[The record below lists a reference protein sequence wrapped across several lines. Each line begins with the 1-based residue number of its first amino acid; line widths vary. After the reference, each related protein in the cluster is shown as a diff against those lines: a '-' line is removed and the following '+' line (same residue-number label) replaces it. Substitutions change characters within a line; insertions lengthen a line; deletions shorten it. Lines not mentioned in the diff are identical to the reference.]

1 MAADR
6 IASPTNPR
14 IKALV
19 RLRNRRQR
27 EREGRFLI
35 EGARELS
42 RALAAGVSL
51 DEAFVC
57 PPLVG
62 SEGGGV
68 AARLREL
75 DVRTTEL
82 SEAAFAKVSLRERP
96 DGLLAT
102 AQTWSADP
110 TELRLPAEPLLL
122 LLDGLEKPGN
132 LGALLRTAD
141 GVGVDAVL
149 VSGAGTD
156 LFNPNVIRASMG
168 SLFARP
174 VLALDEG
181 ALLTQLRAWG
191 VRVVAATPEAA
202 TTYWDADL
210 RGPLAI
216 ALGSE
221 HAGLAPSW
229 RSEADLAVAIP
240 MAGLADSLNVA
251 TAGALLLYEAQRQ
264 RRGPQGLQSGG

>member
-6 IASPTNPR
+6 ITSPSNPR
-14 IKALV
+14 VKALV
-19 RLRNRRQR
+19 RLRNRRER

-42 RALAAGVSL
+42 RALVAGVAL

-57 PPLVG
+57 PALLG

-68 AARLREL
+68 ATRLRDL
-75 DVRTTEL
+75 GVRTTEL
-82 SEAAFAKVSLRERP
+82 SEPAFAKVSLRERP
-96 DGLLAT
+96 DGVLAT
-102 AQTWSADP
+102 APTWSADP
-110 TELRLPAEPLLL
+110 SALQLPAEPLLL
-122 LLDGLEKPGN
+122 VLDGLEKPGN

-156 LFNPNVIRASMG
+156 LFNPNVIRSSMG
-168 SLFARP
+168 SLFTRP
-174 VLALDEG
+174 VVALGEG
-181 ALLTQLRAWG
+181 ALLAQLRRWG

-202 TTYWDADL
+202 TPYWDADL
-210 RGPLAI
+210 RGPLAV

-229 RSEADLAVAIP
+229 RSGAELAVAIP

-251 TAGALLLYEAQRQ
+251 TAGALLLYEALRQ
-264 RRGPQGLQSGG
+264 RRG